1 MKENGCRSMEKKKKN
16 RSKSVH
22 CGATLFRHPS
32 PNDKECEKRR
42 GEAGTTRPTHKTS
55 CRRWRTWS
63 SQRKRDQTRRRCTQS
78 ESMRTP
84 RACTRINIP
93 SNRVKPKAAKQQHQH
108 TNSNHKGKTDQK
120 RGRGSAQV
128 RAASLSVRTSMRGM
142 LNRVHFLAGACSHA
156 QPCSASKQPRVQAV
170 CLSVSVCVC
179 LCLYVSLC
187 VSMCLYVSVC
197 VCQGSR
203 TQTLLL
209 SFPRFLQSLP
219 RTLR

>member
-93 SNRVKPKAAKQQHQH
+93 SNRVKPKAAKQQHQRS
-108 TNSNHKGKTDQK
+108 NSNHKGKTDQK
-120 RGRGSAQV
+120 RGEGECTSACCFPFCTNLN
-128 RAASLSVRTSMRGM
+128 AWNAESCSLLGRCLFT
-142 LNRVHFLAGACSHA
+142 
-156 QPCSASKQPRVQAV
+156 CSALFSQQAAKSASCV
-170 CLSVSVCVC
+170 SVSVSVCVC
-179 LCLYVSLC
+179 
-187 VSMCLYVSVC
+187 MCLYVSVC
-197 VCQGSR
+197 VCMC
-203 TQTLLL
+203 LYV
-209 SFPRFLQSLP
+209 SLCVFME
-219 RTLR
+219 